1 VNPPRETV
9 GRKEGASGLLYPPS
23 RGIDPTRQQ
32 IPVEDL
38 RRDHGCHP
46 DVIEKVQETP
56 GSTTISPNRDRAA
69 MRSAIRSSHGS
80 SSIPTRPADS
90 RNALQSAKEHIH

>member
-1 VNPPRETV
+1 
-9 GRKEGASGLLYPPS
+9 
-23 RGIDPTRQQ
+23 
-32 IPVEDL
+32 
-38 RRDHGCHP
+38 
-46 DVIEKVQETP
+46 
-56 GSTTISPNRDRAA
+56 